1 MVRVADVG
9 DGARLEGGGEEG
21 RLEGSPLTEE
31 DVALADATRVAGG
44 SGHVRVCLLGNAAY
58 ENIVGVEQV
67 TELEQGGG
75 AGHETSPNVR
85 PGCTGAY
92 STFQVYA
99 ARDGG
104 TVVGAV
110 EGWRVRL

>member
-21 RLEGSPLTEE
+21 GFEGASLAEE
-31 DVALADATRVAGG
+31 DVALADAARVAGG
-44 SGHVRVCLLGNAAY
+44 SSHIRVRLLGNAAY
-58 ENIVGVEQV
+58 ENVIGIEQV

-85 PGCTGAY
+85 PGCAGAY

-104 TVVGAV
+104 TVVGEV
-110 EGWRVRL
+110 EGRRVR